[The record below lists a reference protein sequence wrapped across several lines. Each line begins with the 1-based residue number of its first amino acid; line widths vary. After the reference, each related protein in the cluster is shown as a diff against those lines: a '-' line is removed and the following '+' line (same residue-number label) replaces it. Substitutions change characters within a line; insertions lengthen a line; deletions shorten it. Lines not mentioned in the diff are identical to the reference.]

1 MKRLFH
7 FQGVDMTYIFHENAD
22 PAEIDR
28 FVTESDQNSLFQCSE
43 WADVKNNWNHY
54 FVLAE
59 EEGKTVA
66 AALILSRRMPLGKCL
81 FYIPRGPVMDY
92 YNEELVRFFL
102 GEITALAK
110 RKHAVAVRFDPNVYS
125 RKYKYAD
132 RNEPHPYMNQDVIEI
147 LKKCGAGHKGYTTM
161 IEEATQPRFNA
172 ALDCPDNYYELL
184 DHRTRQS
191 IHTAERK
198 GAVIHCGH
206 EYLDDFAKAMQFTE
220 QRKGVALRNLDYF
233 RNMMNVYGERC
244 IIMTATLNFSEQ
256 ISHLKEELENS
267 RKELETCT
275 GKRQKNQLLQKIKND
290 EKDLEILEKDREREG
305 RDEVILAGKLGIYND
320 RRMEFVYMGNNAD
333 YLRIRASYLL
343 YKKYLDICV
352 EKGIRYVS
360 MGGIE
365 GTLDDGL
372 TKFKS
377 NWLMDVEEYIGEFN
391 IVLDPL
397 VYHAFDTVYPWVL
410 KKAAQIRSGKKES
423 IH

>member
-1 MKRLFH
+1 MTF
-7 FQGVDMTYIFHENAD
+7 DME
-22 PAEIDR
+22 
-28 FVTESDQNSLFQCSE
+28 E
-43 WADVKNNWNHY
+43 W
-54 FVLAE
+54 
-59 EEGKTVA
+59 
-66 AALILSRRMPLGKCL
+66 
-81 FYIPRGPVMDY
+81 
-92 YNEELVRFFL
+92 
-102 GEITALAK
+102 
-110 RKHAVAVRFDPNVYS
+110 
-125 RKYKYAD
+125 
-132 RNEPHPYMNQDVIEI
+132 
-147 LKKCGAGHKGYTTM
+147 
-161 IEEATQPRFNA
+161 
-172 ALDCPDNYYELL
+172 
-184 DHRTRQS
+184 
-191 IHTAERK
+191 
-198 GAVIHCGH
+198 
-206 EYLDDFAKAMQFTE
+206 
-220 QRKGVALRNLDYF
+220 
-233 RNMMNVYGERC
+233 
-244 IIMTATLNFSEQ
+244 
-256 ISHLKEELENS
+256 
-267 RKELETCT
+267 
-275 GKRQKNQLLQKIKND
+275 KNQLLQKIKND